1 MINPGIHNMA
11 ELSRSDNLI
20 PGDLPMIPQKVG
32 EEIGQILPK
41 SARKWENFHE
51 KSWEAP
57 EVPGDLTAL
66 HCCFSI
72 FKKSQIIRL

>member
-1 MINPGIHNMA
+1 MINPGIHNTA

-32 EEIGQILPK
+32 EEIGQISPK
-41 SARKWENFHE
+41 YACKWENFDA
-51 KSWEAP
+51 KTWEAP
-57 EVPGDLTAL
+57 EVPGVLTTL
-66 HCCFSI
+66 HCCFSL